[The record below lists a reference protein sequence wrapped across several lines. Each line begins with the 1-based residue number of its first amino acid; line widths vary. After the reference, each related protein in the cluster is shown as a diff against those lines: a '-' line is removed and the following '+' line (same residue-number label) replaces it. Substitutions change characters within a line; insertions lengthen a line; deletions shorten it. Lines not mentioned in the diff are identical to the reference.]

1 MLRRATR
8 SFGPA
13 ATEVREARGFS
24 NETTRCWGVPPEVA
38 ELVVSELAANAV
50 VHAGSG
56 FTVALADDAA
66 TFRIEVHDDS
76 RTVPAIPH
84 AGLHATHGRGLL
96 MVGRLASAW
105 GFREEPGGGKT
116 VWVELEHTGLFA
128 GASSRRV
135 RSWR

>member
-24 NETTRCWGVPPEVA
+24 NETTRYWGVPTEVA

-56 FTVALADDAA
+56 FTVMLADDRH
-66 TFRIEVHDDS
+66 TLRIEVHDDS
-76 RTVPAIPH
+76 RTAPAIPH
-84 AGLHATHGRGLL
+84 AGLDATHGRGLL
-96 MVGRLASAW
+96 LVDRLASSW
-105 GFREEPGGGKT
+105 GSRDEPGGGKT
-116 VWVELEHTGLFA
+116 VWVELRHAEPFV
-128 GASSRRV
+128 GASSRRAGS
-135 RSWR
+135 RR